1 MICGWW
7 REHVQVTWYQYTA
20 SRRMVGGK
28 VNSTVMSASFHRHT
42 FNSCDSTTHTYTES
56 FIGSGSNRVV
66 QNHRVSFDCWLQLRV
81 VFRFNLNSSVIGL
94 PRRRIL
100 RSAATSRL
108 IVLSL
113 SLSMVDSR
121 AFPAA
126 ASSVWRTLLDNVVI
140 ASTLQSF
147 QHHWKP
153 FCSINQSINQLISHL
168 LLKIYSKE
176 NKC

>member
-28 VNSTVMSASFHRHT
+28 VNSTVMSASFHRRT
-42 FNSCDSTTHTYTES
+42 SNSCDSTTHTHTHIHTYTES

-66 QNHRVSFDCWLQLRV
+66 QNHWVSFDCWLQLRV

-100 RSAATSRL
+100 HSAATSRL

-113 SLSMVDSR
+113 SLSTVSSR

-126 ASSVWRTLLDNVVI
+126 ASSVWSTLLDNVVI

-147 QHHWKP
+147 QHHLKT
-153 FCSINQSINQLISHL
+153 FLFHQSINQSINQSFIAQN
-168 LLKIYSKE
+168 I
-176 NKC
+176 